1 MLFKLREITSAQQV
15 CKSNIMMAAPR
26 KDGLDE
32 PPPPNSLPVACV
44 DTTPQAVMETVLSD
58 LKCPIC
64 LDLLTVPVLML
75 PCQHNFC
82 QTCLRDMF
90 QGPYRS
96 RRIRCPVCREEFWLS
111 RGVDGVARN
120 RLAEKVLETWQEEQ
134 AKPKP
139 KTTMCADHPDER
151 VNLFC
156 QTDDRA
162 ICARCVIT
170 HHRHHDVT
178 ELGRVFQW
186 KKAHLE
192 ASLERLDQ
200 TNGEL
205 DSFIELLNSVIMEVK
220 DKAEEE
226 KSKVT
231 SAYDELI
238 SLLEDRK
245 LGLMARVEEEAGG
258 KLQELGEQADTC
270 RDVLENSRVVSAQ
283 ARLALDETDL
293 GAFVVLAGQTK
304 QRIDQAVSMVRDM
317 ARLPAADSHFLHAGI
332 DLHREKEMVI
342 SLSQEEGTRFTLD
355 PRTAHREL
363 VLRHGNTVVAMDA
376 ERRTCRHASL
386 DSSACSSG
394 SDSCGNSERFTRF
407 SYSVL
412 GSVFLSNGTHYWEVD
427 VSAATTYRLG
437 VASSRVAREK
447 SLGCTADA
455 WCISREGGDY
465 FAHHDVQI
473 YMLSIQEYPR
483 MIGVLLDCE
492 HGTLTFFDT
501 MRDYAV
507 VHRFLDVRGE
517 GPICPAFSVGEGHL
531 VLYTGRTAPEFHSS
545 SAHSGKVIYNFI
557 NLMGRMVG
565 Y

>member
-1 MLFKLREITSAQQV
+1 MA
-15 CKSNIMMAAPR
+15 AAPR
-26 KDGLDE
+26 KDGLGD
-32 PPPPNSLPVACV
+32 PPSPSPSSLPLACV
-44 DTTPQAVMETVLSD
+44 DATPRAVMETVLSD

-82 QTCLRDMF
+82 QACLRDMF

-120 RLAEKVLETWQEEQ
+120 RLAEKVLQTWQEEQ

-139 KTTMCADHPDER
+139 KTTVCADHPDER

-162 ICARCVIT
+162 ICARCVISQ
-170 HHRHHDVT
+170 HRHHDVT
-178 ELGRVFQW
+178 ELGRVVHW

-192 ASLERLDQ
+192 ASLESLDQ

-205 DSFIELLNSVIMEVK
+205 ESFIELLNSVIMEVK

-226 KSKVT
+226 KGKVT

-238 SLLEDRK
+238 SLLEERK
-245 LGLMARVEEEAGG
+245 LGLVSRVEEEAGA
-258 KLQELGEQADTC
+258 KLQELGEQTDTC
-270 RDVLENSRVVSAQ
+270 RDVLENSRAVGGQ
-283 ARLALDETDL
+283 ARLALDETDP

-304 QRIDQAVSMVRDM
+304 QRIDQAVSMVRGM
-317 ARLPAADSHFLHAGI
+317 ARLPAADSHFLHATI

-342 SLSQEEGTRFTLD
+342 RLSQEEGTRFTLD
-355 PRTAHREL
+355 PRTAHCEL

-376 ERRTCRHASL
+376 DRRTCRRASL
-386 DSSACSSG
+386 DSSCSS
-394 SDSCGNSERFTRF
+394 SPNSCENSERFTRF

-412 GSVFLSNGTHYWEVD
+412 GGVFLSHGTHYWEVD
-427 VSAATTYRLG
+427 VSATTTYRLG
-437 VASSRVAREK
+437 VAASRVARDK

-455 WCISREGGDY
+455 WCISREGGGDY
-465 FAHHDVQI
+465 VAHHDVQI
-473 YMLSIQEYPR
+473 YMLSIHEYPR
-483 MIGVLLDCE
+483 MIGVLFDCE
-492 HGTLTFFDT
+492 HGTLTFFDA
-501 MRDYAV
+501 MRNYAV
-507 VHRFLDVRGE
+507 LHRFLDVKGE
-517 GPICPAFSVGEGHL
+517 LEDPICPAFSVGEGHL
-531 VLYTGRTAPEFHSS
+531 VLYTGRTAPEFHIS

-565 Y
+565 YQ